1 MRTPRFLL
9 HAFVILCLLLGQQ
22 VALSHAATHLG
33 STTSGS
39 GNQDQQLPHQKVCD
53 KCVQC
58 AAMGAALLDTG
69 PQFWAA
75 STVLQYLLAPGAS
88 VHLSKPLRAFSSRAP
103 PAFS

>member
-33 STTSGS
+33 STTSS
-39 GNQDQQLPHQKVCD
+39 TGNQDQLPHEKVCD

-69 PQFWAA
+69 PQIWAA
-75 STVLQYLLAPGAS
+75 SSVLEYLLAHGAS